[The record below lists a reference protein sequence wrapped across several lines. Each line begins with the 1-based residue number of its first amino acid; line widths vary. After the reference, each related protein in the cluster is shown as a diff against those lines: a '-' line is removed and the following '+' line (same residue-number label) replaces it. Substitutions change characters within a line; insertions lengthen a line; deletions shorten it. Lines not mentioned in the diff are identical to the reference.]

1 MRELFGST
9 IYRSLRRAFMMGFIW
24 EHIGVMLCLE
34 VKELMDKN
42 TLNGLSYISILFA
55 PIIFP
60 IIVWIVSKD
69 KIVEYH
75 AKRALLLHL
84 VPGISGFVMVSGL
97 TSVGLLY
104 NNQTSFS
111 GLVLGTIA
119 IFLIINLVITILA
132 IVLGIK
138 QFLAKD
144 SVSNFN

>member
-1 MRELFGST
+1 
-9 IYRSLRRAFMMGFIW
+9 MMGFIW

>member
-1 MRELFGST
+1 
-9 IYRSLRRAFMMGFIW
+9 
-24 EHIGVMLCLE
+24 MLDLE
-34 VKELMDKN
+34 VKEFMDKN

-60 IIVWIVSKD
+60 IVVWIVSKD

-97 TSVGLLY
+97 TSAGLLY

-111 GLVLGTIA
+111 GIILVTIA
-119 IFLIINLVITILA
+119 IFLIINLVIMILV
-132 IVLGIK
+132 IVFGVK
-138 QFLAKD
+138 QFMVKN
-144 SVSNFN
+144 SI

>member
-1 MRELFGST
+1 MLD
-9 IYRSLRRAFMMGFIW
+9 Y
-24 EHIGVMLCLE
+24 IGVMLGLE

-42 TLNGLSYISILFA
+42 TLNGLSYVSILFA

-97 TSVGLLY
+97 TSAGLLY
-104 NNQTSFS
+104 NNQNSFS
-111 GLVLGTIA
+111 GLVLGAIV
-119 IFLIINLVITILA
+119 IFLIINLVITIFA
-132 IVLGIK
+132 IALGIK
-138 QFLAKD
+138 QFLSKG
-144 SVSNFN
+144 

>member
-1 MRELFGST
+1 
-9 IYRSLRRAFMMGFIW
+9 
-24 EHIGVMLCLE
+24 MLGLG
-34 VKELMDKN
+34 VKEFMDKN
-42 TLNGLSYISILFA
+42 TLNVLSYISILFA

-75 AKRALLLHL
+75 VKRALLLHL

-97 TSVGLLY
+97 TSAGLLY

-111 GLVLGTIA
+111 GIILLAIA

-138 QFLAKD
+138 QFMVK
-144 SVSNFN
+144 NYI

>member
-1 MRELFGST
+1 V
-9 IYRSLRRAFMMGFIW
+9 MGFIL
-24 EHIGVMLCLE
+24 EHIGVMLDLE
-34 VKELMDKN
+34 VKEFMDKN

-60 IIVWIVSKD
+60 VIVWIVSKD
-69 KIVEYH
+69 NIVEYH

-97 TSVGLLY
+97 TSAGLLY

-111 GLVLGTIA
+111 RIILVTIA

-132 IVLGIK
+132 IVLGLK
-138 QFLAKD
+138 QFWAKD